1 MIITINDNI
10 IVNENKIMTADKNFV
25 KKTEIL
31 FHPVRIRVL
40 QTLATRNL
48 TPLQLAEELVN
59 VPQATLYRH
68 LNKMVQ
74 AEILQVVEERPVR
87 GTVEKVYGLNR
98 QALQTGSR
106 NLLQASREELMELF
120 TNFMLA
126 QVREFGGYL
135 QRDSI
140 NLIEDKVSFRQA
152 SFYMTDAEFM
162 EFAGEIGQAFL
173 KRMSNK
179 PGPGRKPLLWT
190 TIIIPGPEESP
201 VPPDNA
207 AEPEGGPEKGIIKD

>member
-1 MIITINDNI
+1 
-10 IVNENKIMTADKNFV
+10 MTDEKNVV
-25 KKTEIL
+25 KKIEIM
-31 FHPVRIRVL
+31 FHPVRIRLL
-40 QTLATRNL
+40 QALATRSL

-74 AEILQVVEERPVR
+74 AEFLKVVEERPVR
-87 GTVEKVYGLNR
+87 GTVEKVYGLNH

-120 TNFMLA
+120 TSFILA
-126 QVREFGGYL
+126 QVRDFGAYL

-140 NLIEDKVSFRQA
+140 NLVEDKVSFRQA

-162 EFAGEIGQAFL
+162 EFAGEIGQAFM
-173 KRMSNK
+173 KRLTNK

-190 TIIIPGPEESP
+190 TITMPGPEESP
-201 VPPDNA
+201 TPPEDGLEQA
-207 AEPEGGPEKGIIKD
+207 FKD